1 MSLYFVRTPR
11 ILQNLF
17 KNVTWRIE
25 KSDAIYLT
33 FDDGPNPEVTVQLL
47 ELLKANNA
55 HATFFLLGKNAASYP
70 ELVARIQKENHTIG
84 FHGNEHLNSRKLNR
98 IGLLKN
104 FRCQAA
110 FPKSKLYRPPFGKL
124 KYWQYNYLQK
134 KFQLVG
140 WTLMPGDFD
149 SKKNIKHQLR
159 DLQKAKSG
167 DIVVLHELPNTI
179 QLLEAYFKQTPYRLF
194 EKL

>member
-1 MSLYFVRTPR
+1 MSRYFVRTPR
-11 ILQNLF
+11 ILQRLF
-17 KNVTWRIE
+17 SNVTWRIE
-25 KSDAIYLT
+25 NSESIYLT
-33 FDDGPNPEVTVQLL
+33 FDDGPHPEVTVQLL
-47 ELLKANNA
+47 KLLKANNA
-55 HATFFLLGKNAASYP
+55 HATFFLLGKNAALYP
-70 ELVARIQKENHTIG
+70 DLVARIQEENHTIG

-124 KYWQYNYLQK
+124 KYWQYQYLQK

-149 SKKNIKHQLR
+149 SNKRFDEDKCR
-159 DLQKAKSG
+159 
-167 DIVVLHELPNTI
+167 
-179 QLLEAYFKQTPYRLF
+179 
-194 EKL
+194 

>member
-25 KSDAIYLT
+25 KSEAIYLT

-55 HATFFLLGKNAASYP
+55 HATFFLLGKNAALYP

-124 KYWQYNYLQK
+124 KYWQYQYLQK

-149 SKKNIKHQLR
+149 SKKNINHQLR

-167 DIVVLHELPNTI
+167 DIVVLHELPKTI
-179 QLLEAYFKQTPYRLF
+179 QLLEAYFRQTPNRLF

>member
-1 MSLYFVRTPR
+1 MSRYFVRIPR
-11 ILQNLF
+11 ILQRIF

-25 KSDAIYLT
+25 NSDAVYLT
-33 FDDGPNPEVTVQLL
+33 FDDGPHPTVTVQLL

-55 HATFFLLGKNAASYP
+55 KATFFLLGKNAALYP
-70 ELVARIQKENHTIG
+70 ELVTRIQEENHTIG

-124 KYWQYNYLQK
+124 KYWQYQYLYK

-149 SKKNIKHQLR
+149 SKKIIKHQLR
-159 DLQKAKSG
+159 DLQKARSG
-167 DIVVLHELPNTI
+167 DIVVLHELPHTV
-179 QLLEAYFKQTPYRLF
+179 QLLETYFKQTANQLF

>member
-1 MSLYFVRTPR
+1 MSRYFVRTPR
-11 ILQNLF
+11 ILQRLF
-17 KNVTWRIE
+17 SNVTWRIE
-25 KSDAIYLT
+25 NSESIYLT
-33 FDDGPNPEVTVQLL
+33 FDDGPHPEVTVQLL
-47 ELLKANNA
+47 KLLKANNA
-55 HATFFLLGKNAASYP
+55 HATFFLLGKNAALYP
-70 ELVARIQKENHTIG
+70 DLVARIQEENHTIG

-124 KYWQYNYLQK
+124 KYWQYQYLQK

-149 SKKNIKHQLR
+149 SNKKFDEQLN
-159 DLQKAKSG
+159 DLKSAIYG
-167 DIVVLHELPNTI
+167 DIVVLHELPNTVK
-179 QLLEAYFKQTPYRLF
+179 LLKAYFEQTSSISF

>member
-1 MSLYFVRTPR
+1 MSRYFVRIPR
-11 ILQNLF
+11 ILQRIF

-25 KSDAIYLT
+25 NSDAVYLT
-33 FDDGPNPEVTVQLL
+33 FDDGPHPTVTVQLL

-55 HATFFLLGKNAASYP
+55 KATFFLLGKNAALYP
-70 ELVARIQKENHTIG
+70 ELVTRIQEENHTIG

-124 KYWQYNYLQK
+124 KYWQYQYLYK

-149 SKKNIKHQLR
+149 SKKIIKHQLR
-159 DLQKAKSG
+159 DLQKARSG
-167 DIVVLHELPNTI
+167 DIVVLHELPHTV
-179 QLLEAYFKQTPYRLF
+179 QLLETYFKQTTNQLF

>member
-1 MSLYFVRTPR
+1 MSRYFVRTPR
-11 ILQNLF
+11 ILQRLF
-17 KNVTWRIE
+17 SNVTWRIE
-25 KSDAIYLT
+25 NSESIYLT
-33 FDDGPNPEVTVQLL
+33 FDDGPHPEVTVQLL
-47 ELLKANNA
+47 KLLKANNA
-55 HATFFLLGKNAASYP
+55 HATFFLLGKNAALYP
-70 ELVARIQKENHTIG
+70 DLVARIQEENHTIG

-124 KYWQYNYLQK
+124 KYWQYQYLQK

-149 SKKNIKHQLR
+149 SNKKFDEQLN
-159 DLQKAKSG
+159 DLKLAIYG
-167 DIVVLHELPNTI
+167 DIVVLHELPNTVK
-179 QLLEAYFKQTPYRLF
+179 LLKAYFEQTSSISF

>member
-1 MSLYFVRTPR
+1 MSRYFVRTPR
-11 ILQNLF
+11 ILQQLF
-17 KNVTWRIE
+17 SNVTWRIE
-25 KSDAIYLT
+25 NTEAIYLT
-33 FDDGPNPEVTVQLL
+33 FDDGPHPGVTVQLL
-47 ELLKANNA
+47 ELLRANNA
-55 HATFFLLGKNAASYP
+55 RATFFLLGKNAALYP
-70 ELVARIQKENHTIG
+70 ELVTRIQEENHTIG

-124 KYWQYNYLQK
+124 KYWQYQYLQK

-149 SKKNIKHQLR
+149 AKKNMNQQLR
-159 DLQKAKSG
+159 DLQKAKGG
-167 DIVVLHELPNTI
+167 DIVVLHELTNTLE
-179 QLLEAYFKQTPYRLF
+179 LLERYFKQTPNQLF

>member
-1 MSLYFVRTPR
+1 MSRYFVRTPR
-11 ILQNLF
+11 ILQRLLS
-17 KNVTWRIE
+17 NVTWRIE
-25 KSDAIYLT
+25 NSESIYLT
-33 FDDGPNPEVTVQLL
+33 FDDGPHPEVTVQLL
-47 ELLKANNA
+47 KLLKANNA
-55 HATFFLLGKNAASYP
+55 HATFFLLGKNAALYP
-70 ELVARIQKENHTIG
+70 DLVARIQEENHTIG

-124 KYWQYNYLQK
+124 KYWQYQYLQK

-149 SKKNIKHQLR
+149 SNKKFDEQLN
-159 DLQKAKSG
+159 DLKSAIYG
-167 DIVVLHELPNTI
+167 DIVVLHELPNTVK
-179 QLLEAYFKQTPYRLF
+179 LLKAYFEQTSSISF

>member
-1 MSLYFVRTPR
+1 MSRYFVRTPR
-11 ILQNLF
+11 ILQHIF

-25 KSDAIYLT
+25 NSEAIFLT
-33 FDDGPNPEVTVQLL
+33 FDDGPHPTATLQLL
-47 ELLKANNA
+47 ELLKANNVK
-55 HATFFLLGKNAASYP
+55 ATFFLLGKNAALYP
-70 ELVARIQKENHTIG
+70 ELVARIQEENHTIG

-104 FRCQAA
+104 FKCQAA

-124 KYWQYNYLQK
+124 KYWQYQYLQK
-134 KFQLVG
+134 KFQLIG

-149 SKKNIKHQLR
+149 SKKNVKHQLR
-159 DLQKAKSG
+159 DLRKAKSG
-167 DIVVLHELPNTI
+167 DIVVLHELPHTV
-179 QLLEAYFKQTPYRLF
+179 QLLETYFKQTANQLF

>member
-1 MSLYFVRTPR
+1 MSRYFVRTPT
-11 ILQNLF
+11 ILQRIF

-25 KSDAIYLT
+25 NSDAVYLT
-33 FDDGPNPEVTVQLL
+33 FDDGPHPTVTVQLL
-47 ELLKANNA
+47 ELLKVNNA
-55 HATFFLLGKNAASYP
+55 KATFFLLGKNAALYP
-70 ELVARIQKENHTIG
+70 ELVTRIQEENHTIG

-124 KYWQYNYLQK
+124 KYWQYQYLQK

-149 SKKNIKHQLR
+149 SKKNKNQKLR
-159 DLQKAKSG
+159 DLQKARIG
-167 DIVVLHELPNTI
+167 DIVVLHEIPETV
-179 QLLEAYFKQTPYRLF
+179 QLLETYFKQTANQQF
-194 EKL
+194 DKL

>member
-1 MSLYFVRTPR
+1 MSRYFVRIPR
-11 ILQNLF
+11 ILQRIF

-25 KSDAIYLT
+25 NSDAVYLT
-33 FDDGPNPEVTVQLL
+33 FDDGPHPTVTVQLL

-55 HATFFLLGKNAASYP
+55 KATFFLLGKNAALYP
-70 ELVARIQKENHTIG
+70 ELVTRIQEENHTIG

-124 KYWQYNYLQK
+124 KYWQYQYLQK

-149 SKKNIKHQLR
+149 SKKNKNQKLR
-159 DLQKAKSG
+159 DLQKARIG
-167 DIVVLHELPNTI
+167 DIVVLHEIPETV
-179 QLLEAYFKQTPYRLF
+179 QLLETYFKQTANQQF
-194 EKL
+194 DKL

>member
-25 KSDAIYLT
+25 KSEAIYLT

-55 HATFFLLGKNAASYP
+55 HATFFLLGKNAALYP
-70 ELVARIQKENHTIG
+70 ELVARIQEENHTIG

-179 QLLEAYFKQTPYRLF
+179 QLLEAYFKQTPNRLF

>member
-1 MSLYFVRTPR
+1 MSRYFVRTPT
-11 ILQNLF
+11 ILQRIF

-25 KSDAIYLT
+25 NSDAVYLT
-33 FDDGPNPEVTVQLL
+33 FDDGPHPTVTVQLL
-47 ELLKANNA
+47 ELLKVNNA
-55 HATFFLLGKNAASYP
+55 KATFFLLGKNAALYP
-70 ELVARIQKENHTIG
+70 ELVTRIQEENHTIG

-124 KYWQYNYLQK
+124 KYWQYQYLQK

-149 SKKNIKHQLR
+149 SKKNKNQKLR
-159 DLQKAKSG
+159 DLQKARIG
-167 DIVVLHELPNTI
+167 DIVVLHEIPETV
-179 QLLEAYFKQTPYRLF
+179 QLLETYFKQTANQQF
-194 EKL
+194 NKL

>member
-11 ILQNLF
+11 FVQWLF
-17 KNVTWRIE
+17 NKVTWRIDH
-25 KSDAIYLT
+25 SNAVYLT
-33 FDDGPNPEVTVQLL
+33 FDDGPNPAVTIP
-47 ELLKANNA
+47 LLKLLKKYNVR
-55 HATFFLLGKNAASYP
+55 ATFFLLGNKAEKYP
-70 ELVARIQKENHTIG
+70 ELVARIQEENHTIG
-84 FHGNEHLNSRKLNR
+84 FHGNEHFNSRKLNR

-104 FRCQAA
+104 FKCKAS

-124 KYWQYNYLQK
+124 KYWQYQYLQK

-149 SKKNIKHQLR
+149 SKKNKNQQLR
-159 DLQKAKSG
+159 DLQKARCG
-167 DIVVLHELPNTI
+167 DIVVLHELPETV
-179 QLLEAYFKQTPYRLF
+179 QLLETYFKQTANQMF

>member
-33 FDDGPNPEVTVQLL
+33 FDDGPNPEATIQLL

-55 HATFFLLGKNAASYP
+55 HATFFLLGKNAALYP
-70 ELVARIQKENHTIG
+70 ELVARIQEEHHTIG

-124 KYWQYNYLQK
+124 KYWQYQYLQK

-167 DIVVLHELPNTI
+167 DIVVLHELPKTI
-179 QLLEAYFKQTPYRLF
+179 QLLDAYFKQTPNRLF

>member
-1 MSLYFVRTPR
+1 MSFYLVRTPR
-11 ILQNLF
+11 ILHWLF
-17 KNVTWRIE
+17 PKITWRIKE
-25 KSDAIYLT
+25 SESIYLT
-33 FDDGPNPEVTVQLL
+33 FDDGPHPEVTVQLL

-55 HATFFLLGKNAASYP
+55 RATFFLLGKNAALYP
-70 ELVARIQKENHTIG
+70 ELVVRIQEENHTIG

-124 KYWQYNYLQK
+124 KYWQYQYLQK

-149 SKKNIKHQLR
+149 TNKKFEAQLK
-159 DLQKAKSG
+159 DLKSAKYG
-167 DIVVLHELPNTI
+167 DIVVLHELPNT
-179 QLLEAYFKQTPYRLF
+179 LALVEAYFEQTSSISF

>member
-25 KSDAIYLT
+25 KSEAIYLT

-55 HATFFLLGKNAASYP
+55 HATFFLLGKNAALYP
-70 ELVARIQKENHTIG
+70 ELVARIQEENHTIG

-167 DIVVLHELPNTI
+167 DIVVLHELPKTI
-179 QLLEAYFKQTPYRLF
+179 QLLEAYFKQTPNRLF